1 MTGALARSFER
12 GGAGHVEQVSARRL
26 TWGSMIP
33 TALFHEF
40 GTRGKV
46 SFKAAGARYTVNK
59 TKAAREGFEKSSRQG
74 GGVPARPILVWS
86 RARLATRL
94 EAALSGTRS

>member
-1 MTGALARSFER
+1 
-12 GGAGHVEQVSARRL
+12 
-26 TWGSMIP
+26 MIP